1 MDLYTWYQWMAFFYC
16 YSFLG
21 WIFESLYVS
30 ARTRHLVNRGF
41 LRLPLLPLYGS
52 GALMM
57 LLVSRP
63 FQNSLLL
70 TWLSG
75 FAGATVLEYVVGWAM
90 EQLFKIRYW
99 DYSSQK
105 FNLHGYICLS
115 SSIAWGFL
123 TIFMTHVIHRP
134 IAKFIC
140 EMPVL
145 PELCLVL
152 AVTVIFLLDT
162 FVCMRAALDLGRTL
176 EAANRI
182 RQELEDIRVQ
192 TALMKMDAGDRISEK
207 RAELENWLEER
218 EAALSVLR
226 KRRAEFLQYALR
238 ANPSMASRKYAEE
251 LKEMIKNLDENRK
264 NKAADRKQG
273 GVQ

>member
-1 MDLYTWYQWMAFFYC
+1 MDLYTWYQWLAFFYC

-30 ARTRHLVNRGF
+30 ARERHPVNRGF

-57 LLVSRP
+57 LIVSRP
-63 FQNSLLL
+63 FQDSLFL

-75 FAGATVLEYVVGWAM
+75 FAGATLLEYVVGWAM

-99 DYSSQK
+99 DYSRQK

-134 IAKFIC
+134 IAKLIC
-140 EMPVL
+140 GIPVL
-145 PELCLVL
+145 PELCLVS
-152 AVTVIFLLDT
+152 AVTVVFLWDT
-162 FVCMRAALDLGRTL
+162 FVCMRAALDLGRSL

-182 RQELEDIRVQ
+182 RQELENIRVQ
-192 TALMKMDAGDRISEK
+192 TALLKMDAEDRISEK
-207 RAELENWLEER
+207 RAELE
-218 EAALSVLR
+218 AALSALR
-226 KRRAEFLQYALR
+226 SRRAEFLQYALQ
-238 ANPSMASRKYAEE
+238 ANPSMISRKYAEE
-251 LKEMIKNLDENRK
+251 LKEMIKSLDESRK
-264 NKAADRKQG
+264 SRTAGRKQG